1 MKKKSWEEAPV
12 RAGGGRDWEGEGAA
26 INTGHHFRYR
36 LSKTANQ
43 IERQSVSR
51 KKKSHRQR

>member
-1 MKKKSWEEAPV
+1 M